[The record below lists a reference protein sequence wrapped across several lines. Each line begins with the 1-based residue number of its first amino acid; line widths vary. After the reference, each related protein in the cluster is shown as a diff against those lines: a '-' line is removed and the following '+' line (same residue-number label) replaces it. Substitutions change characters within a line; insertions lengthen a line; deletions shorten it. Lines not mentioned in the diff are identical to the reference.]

1 MIELSKPA
9 KSHFADHTSYHT
21 SIFVNHTLEVCLQVW
36 KSVIFG
42 ITLLSHIQSV
52 ITHVITHLF
61 LLGYKWSSKCKWSQ
75 IVQQMIP
82 WLETIP
88 RLCHKQSPDQKWSPL
103 NNQGK
108 CKDSGIWTVDLNL
121 CNGFFRTVKLKKLS
135 TLCVDSESLIVYW
148 TNHNKVKGK
157 WEETAAVC
165 GLLIFP
171 CYRTQ

>member
-1 MIELSKPA
+1 MLCFS
-9 KSHFADHTSYHT
+9 
-21 SIFVNHTLEVCLQVW
+21 C
-36 KSVIFG
+36 
-42 ITLLSHIQSV
+42 
-52 ITHVITHLF
+52 LF
-61 LLGYKWSSKCKWSQ
+61 LTVNKLRAKAKLTNWLPRPPATAPPPRPARFLIVFIFAQAYKWSSKCKWSQ